1 MSHCDDF
8 KKNLWKCS
16 PFAYF
21 VQLQYCDAILWWLYD
36 VHCVT
41 TADPTHIEEY
51 TKFYCWY
58 AHALL
63 LCARICNCFYLA
75 LWYFQYSVTG
85 EQSTNSMR
93 SVFAKPNH
101 QWKVCSLLSYSY
113 TLKHMFPMHVLQI
126 SAHIIVNIYWWSP
139 RRWRVRF
146 FVGIFGVFS
155 GDLGVLL
162 SCKITRGMIL
172 VVGKVNERV

>member
-1 MSHCDDF
+1 MTFSELSCVIA
-8 KKNLWKCS
+8 NL
-16 PFAYF
+16 
-21 VQLQYCDAILWWLYD
+21 
-36 VHCVT
+36 VT
-41 TADPTHIEEY
+41 TVSQQRIQPILKSTQDFIVDMLMRYSYVQEY
-51 TKFYCWY
+51 VTVE
-58 AHALL
+58 
-63 LCARICNCFYLA
+63 IFYLA

-113 TLKHMFPMHVLQI
+113 TLKHMFPMYVVQI
-126 SAHIIVNIYWWSP
+126 SAHKVVHIFV
-139 RRWRVRF
+139 
-146 FVGIFGVFS
+146 VGIFWVFS

-172 VVGKVNERV
+172 VVGKVTERV